1 MSNPTTARL
10 PEGFLWG
17 VAMAGHQN
25 EGDSTASDIWFL
37 EHTEPTIFREPSG
50 PACRTWELW
59 ERDLDLA
66 AGLGLT
72 AFRFSVEWARVEPAP
87 GEFSAEALDH
97 YEAVVD
103 GCLERGMAPIVTFS
117 HFAAPH
123 WFAVHGSWAS
133 EDAPE
138 LFARYCGVVAERF
151 ADRIAL
157 AVTLNEPN
165 LVQMLISGNVLP
177 PEAEEAKR
185 AMLDAASRATGAE
198 RYRCANVFLEEELPE
213 FQAALTEV
221 HRAARAAIKA
231 HRADLPV
238 GLSIAV
244 TDEYALPGGEAGRDR
259 KRAEVYDHWLRLARE
274 DDFVGV
280 QNYERIAHGPDGPV
294 PPEPGAAVN
303 GMGTAVEPDSLAGAV
318 AYAHRVAG
326 VPVLVSEHGMSTED
340 DDLRADF
347 IEPSLA
353 GLAGE
358 VERGVPVLGY
368 CHWTLLDNYEWVAGY
383 HSKLGLHSVD
393 RQTFER
399 RPKRSAG
406 VYRDAVLR
414 YREAS
419 ADAAPRQQE
428 AERTVP
434 VVR

>member
-1 MSNPTTARL
+1 MSIPTTARL

-17 VAMAGHQN
+17 VATAGHQN
-25 EGDSTASDIWFL
+25 EGDSTASDVWFL

-50 PACRTWELW
+50 QACRTWDLW
-59 ERDLDLA
+59 EQDLDLA

-103 GCLERGMAPIVTFS
+103 GCLKRGMAPIVTFS

-123 WFAVHGSWAS
+123 WFAVHGSWVAK
-133 EDAPE
+133 DAPR
-138 LFARYCGVVAERF
+138 LFARYCGVVAERI

-165 LVQMLISGNVLP
+165 LVQMLISGHVLP
-177 PEAEEAKR
+177 PEAETAKR
-185 AMLDAASRATGAE
+185 AMLDAASQATGAA

-213 FQAALTEV
+213 FQVALTDA
-221 HRAARAAIKA
+221 HRAARTAIKA

-280 QNYERIAHGPDGPV
+280 QNYERIVHGPEGPV
-294 PPEPGAAVN
+294 PPAPGAAVN
-303 GMGTAVEPDSLAGAV
+303 DMGTAVEPASLAGAV
-318 AYAHRVAG
+318 AYAHQVAG
-326 VPVLVSEHGMSTED
+326 VPVLVSEHGMATGD
-340 DDLRADF
+340 DDLRSGF
-347 IEPSLA
+347 IDPALA
-353 GLAGE
+353 GLAE
-358 VERGVPVLGY
+358 VVERGVPVLGY
-368 CHWTLLDNYEWVAGY
+368 CHWTLLDNFEWVTGY
-383 HSKLGLHSVD
+383 HTKLGLHSVD

-399 RPKRSAG
+399 HPKRSAS
-406 VYRDAVLR
+406 VYCEAVRR
-414 YREAS
+414 YRGMS
-419 ADAAPRQQE
+419 ANGAPQPV
-428 AERTVP
+428 ERTAP
-434 VVR
+434 AAQ